1 MWRAVLLCLCVITS
15 FRSLAGNSFEL
26 KSSPIL
32 IKDST
37 SKLTKDINREAR
49 KATLMSAVLP
59 GLGQVYNRKYWKV
72 PVIYAAAGGLGYL
85 FLQNNKQYQDYK
97 QALTYRFDD
106 DVSTEDAYPQYDD
119 ANLVV
124 LKKKYKKRRDLCG
137 IGVGAVYLL
146 NIIDAN
152 VDAHLRGFDEKI
164 NEKLSLSIRPCA
176 NVLTTFQ
183 QPVYYSGLKIKLKF

>member
-1 MWRAVLLCLCVITS
+1 MWKAALLCLCVITS
-15 FRSLAGNSFEL
+15 FRSVAGNPFEL
-26 KSSPIL
+26 KGSSIL

-37 SKLTKDINREAR
+37 FKLTNDINREAR
-49 KATLMSAVLP
+49 KATLMSAILP
-59 GLGQVYNRKYWKV
+59 GLGQIYNRKYWKV
-72 PVIYAAAGGLGYL
+72 PVIYAAAGGLGY
-85 FLQNNKQYQDYK
+85 FFVVNNKQYKNYQ

-164 NEKLSLSIRPCA
+164 NEKLSLSIKPCA

-183 QPVYYSGLKIKLKF
+183 QPVYYSGLKIKLRF

>member
-1 MWRAVLLCLCVITS
+1 MWKALLLCLCVITS
-15 FRSLAGNSFEL
+15 FRSFAGNPFEL
-26 KSSPIL
+26 NGSSIL
-32 IKDST
+32 VKDST
-37 SKLTKDINREAR
+37 SKLKNNLNREAR
-49 KATLMSAVLP
+49 KATLMSVAIP

-72 PVIYAAAGGLGYL
+72 PVIYAAAGGFGYL
-85 FLQNNKQYQDYK
+85 FIGYNKQYKDYK

-106 DVSTEDAYPQYDD
+106 DTSTEDAYPQYDD
-119 ANLVV
+119 ANLVT

-152 VDAHLRGFDEKI
+152 VDAHLRGFNEKI
-164 NEKLSLSIRPCA
+164 NEKLSLSVKPCA

-183 QPVYYSGLKIKLKF
+183 QPVYYSGLKIKLRF